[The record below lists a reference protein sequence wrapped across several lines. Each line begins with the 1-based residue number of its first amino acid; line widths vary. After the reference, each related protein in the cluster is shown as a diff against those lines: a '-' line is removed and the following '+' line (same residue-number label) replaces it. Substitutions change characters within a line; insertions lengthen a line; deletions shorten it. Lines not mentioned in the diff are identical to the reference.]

1 MSVEFLL
8 ASVVVSSLV
17 IYALSGGADFGGG
30 AWSLFARG
38 ERKEQ
43 QQNLIERAIAPIWET
58 NHVWIIL
65 VIVVLF
71 VAYPLAFSSI
81 ATSLHIPLTV
91 MLIGIVL
98 RGCAFIFRAYGMKD
112 DKKLRD
118 FWEKVF
124 GISSLLTPITF
135 GVVVAAVANGKLR
148 VDVENTKVMTDFVE
162 AWWGIFPFSVGIFT
176 LFTFMFLA
184 AVYLIC
190 EAGEQ
195 KLQNDFRIR
204 AVCSAALLDLTA
216 MWCLYLSRSHAPLFW
231 QGLWSSKYAIFFH
244 GCGMVLATSIFF
256 TLWKRQYKM
265 VRVLAM
271 TKVICIVLGWAVC
284 QFPFLVVPDLTIYTA
299 TAPKNVL
306 YMMTTIIFLGMIVT
320 VPALYYLFYVFKRDK
335 EVS

>member
-8 ASVVVSSLV
+8 AGVVVSSLV

-30 AWSLFARG
+30 AWSLFAYG
-38 ERKEQ
+38 ERKQQ

-58 NHVWIIL
+58 NHVWVIL

-98 RGCAFIFRAYGMKD
+98 RGCAFIFRAYGMKE
-112 DKKLRD
+112 DKKLHN

-135 GVVVAAVANGKLR
+135 GVIVAAVANGKLR
-148 VDVENTKVMTDFVE
+148 VDVENSKVMTDFFE
-162 AWWGIFPFSVGIFT
+162 AWSGVFPFSVGLFT

-184 AVYLIC
+184 AVYLSC
-190 EAGEQ
+190 EAENTE
-195 KLQNDFRIR
+195 LQNDFRLR
-204 AVCSAALLDLTA
+204 AIFSAVLLDITA
-216 MWCLYLSRSHAPLFW
+216 MWCLYLSREHATLFW
-231 QGLWSSKYAIFFH
+231 EGLWSSKYAIFFH
-244 GCGMVLATSIFF
+244 GCGIALATSIFL
-256 TLWKRQYKM
+256 TLYRRKYKM
-265 VRVLAM
+265 ARVLAM
-271 TKVICIVLGWAVC
+271 TKVVCIVLGWAVC

-299 TAPKNVL
+299 TAPKNVM
-306 YMMTTIIFLGMIVT
+306 YMMATIVFLGMVVT
-320 VPALYYLFYVFKRDK
+320 VPSLYYLFYVFKK
-335 EVS
+335 K